1 MYCFQFVGLEICV
14 NCGQDD
20 PVEFVE
26 QWMAFSISHLSG
38 AEPTVQYLIE
48 MENKVV
54 VKLPKS
60 GFTTKAISSA
70 PSTNL
75 KVYNEDSDDEQNDL
89 LGAYV
94 CITPKV
100 S

>member
-1 MYCFQFVGLEICV
+1 
-14 NCGQDD
+14 
-20 PVEFVE
+20 
-26 QWMAFSISHLSG
+26 MAYSISHLSG

-48 MENKVV
+48 MEKKEF

-60 GFTTKAISSA
+60 GFSTKAVSNA
-70 PSTNL
+70 PSVNL
-75 KVYNEDSDDEQNDL
+75 KIYNEDSDDEQNDL